1 MSDEQKTVSVSV
13 NIELQFSKIPYET
26 DEEFE
31 KRIRR
36 EVYYL
41 DLKEVNYIVRIKEL
55 ENDR

>member
-1 MSDEQKTVSVSV
+1 MSDEQKTASVSV

-41 DLKEVNYIVRIKEL
+41 DLKEVDYIVRIKEL

>member
-41 DLKEVNYIVRIKEL
+41 DLKEVDYIVRIKEL

>member
-1 MSDEQKTVSVSV
+1 MGEIQKLVSV
-13 NIELQFSKIPYET
+13 NVNIDLQFSKIPYET

-41 DLKEVNYIVRIKEL
+41 DLKEVDYIVRIKEL
-55 ENDR
+55 ENDK

>member
-31 KRIRR
+31 KRIHR

-41 DLKEVNYIVRIKEL
+41 DLKEVDYIVRIKEL